1 MGASERAAAHSQYDE
16 MARAGQT
23 RIMLLWLAVL
33 LRARADDAPS
43 AESDV
48 WRVPILA
55 AAMATRGQWRVEL
68 RGPRAE
74 CSSWGREL
82 GTEASDGIGQAG
94 DSRPA
99 FDPLGLKTSAGVGG
113 SCAEAPHLRPGKEAG
128 GQAGAAAQVC
138 AVDDRGDETD
148 EASCGEDAILV
159 SNTDDSSTG
168 NEAAGASTGRGWED
182 EPVPATNATRTS
194 EAKTD
199 TLRPMPLRSQ
209 DDMPKGVNI
218 LSGQAAC
225 DVPVSD
231 RVRLREAYADDA
243 EVYYT
248 SNESLCV
255 CVCLC
260 VCSYACI
267 RRSTISH
274 ACHPPFFP
282 VPTHLPTGRSGRL
295 RGCCNGRNGRCPIRL
310 RPLRGDRWV
319 GGLYGEIAAGGGAE

>member
-1 MGASERAAAHSQYDE
+1 

-94 DSRPA
+94 ESRPA

-148 EASCGEDAILV
+148 EASSGEDAILV

-243 EVYYT
+243 EVYT

-255 CVCLC
+255 CVFVC
-260 VCSYACI
+260 VFICVHTPKHNLTRSPPPLLSRAYPLTDRPKRETPRLLQRSKRPMPHQTPSCAGRQIGRGALWRSCCG
-267 RRSTISH
+267 RRS
-274 ACHPPFFP
+274 
-282 VPTHLPTGRSGRL
+282 RMR
-295 RGCCNGRNGRCPIRL
+295 
-310 RPLRGDRWV
+310 
-319 GGLYGEIAAGGGAE
+319 